1 MPHTYTLT
9 RDGERDC
16 FAAYVCDGESAVVD
30 ALTQDN
36 GGELGSLAKRLLEA
50 AGIEAVESLS

>member
-1 MPHTYTLT
+1 MPHTYTFT
-9 RDGERDC
+9 RDGGRDC
-16 FAAYVCDGESAVVD
+16 FAAYVCDEESAVVD

-36 GGELGSLAKRLLEA
+36 GGELGWLARRLLQA